1 MNITTS
7 LFSALIL
14 CLATMSLNFSTVH
27 AKPIQLSVAVLAI
40 NKQQISLFAEQFY
53 HFNNLQSDVVIDVDF
68 FSDQGLKSKL
78 VGWLESGKYDLI
90 HWQAGKRLDDLVVQ
104 ELLLPIDTLI
114 DKKILTKNVSSQLL
128 DSVEYNGSYQALP
141 FAYYPWG
148 FYYSKPVFS
157 KHGILP
163 PQSWSE
169 FLAICDKLKK
179 LGIAP
184 LVQANQEGWPLL
196 GWIDFLALDN
206 GGVETR
212 QEMTEFASA
221 GRDSITRVVEQFS
234 VLLDYGYFFAP
245 DHSWRWEQAITLLL
259 RQQAA
264 MSLIGQFAESEIQAE
279 HNAQIGYFPFPHSQA
294 NREYPKVAPIDL
306 FLVPLASKN
315 HEHLSSLLH
324 FLAQPETNKALASG
338 IGFLPVYPEYD
349 GEGLSERALIGLQS
363 LQKSSQLVPFFDRD
377 TEEKYAT
384 NLANSIAHSI
394 LNGEASALEGAL
406 SGHDFV
412 NSTNQALDYVLPE
425 KLLNFTSFTGS
436 RGTFFVSNVLS
447 EVYKKLGYSLSVTR
461 YKNLS
466 DSLNSYKYGA
476 DGELVRAAVFNGQS
490 EDLIQV
496 PEPIV
501 ESTIFLVCHTKQAC
515 TGKLSPQVAV
525 GTSIEILSIED
536 WWKAE
541 KAIKQD
547 YVTTSLMLQA
557 FMAGQL
563 NYMILTAADMAAY
576 SGQLSSSSFRTILT
590 IPFYH
595 FIHKKHQSML
605 RDVNQGL
612 KDFKQTPAYQ
622 DFKTRYW
629 LN

>member
-1 MNITTS
+1 MI
-7 LFSALIL
+7 SALIL
-14 CLATMSLNFSTVH
+14 CLATVLLNISTIH
-27 AKPIQLSVAVLAI
+27 AKPVQLSVAVLAI

-53 HFNNLQSDVVIDVDF
+53 RFNNLQSEVVIDVDF
-68 FSDQGLKSKL
+68 YSDQGLKSKL
-78 VGWLESGKYDLI
+78 LGWLETGKYDLI
-90 HWQAGKRLDDLVVQ
+90 HWQAGRRLDDLVVQ
-104 ELLLPIDTLI
+104 ELLLPIDRLI
-114 DKKILTKNVSSQLL
+114 DKKTLNKNVSSQLL
-128 DSVEYNGSYQALP
+128 DSVEYSGSYLALP

-148 FYYSKPVFS
+148 FYYSKTVFA

-163 PQSWSE
+163 PKSWAE

-206 GGVETR
+206 GGIETR
-212 QEMTEFASA
+212 QEMTEFASV
-221 GRDSITRVVEQFS
+221 GRDSIARVVEQFS
-234 VLLDYGYFFAP
+234 ILLDYGYFFAP

-264 MSLIGQFAESEIQAE
+264 MSLIGQFAESEIQPE
-279 HNAQIGYFPFPHSQA
+279 HNSQIGYFPFPHSQS
-294 NREYPKVAPIDL
+294 NLVYPEVAPIDL
-306 FLVPLASKN
+306 FMVPLASNN
-315 HEHLSSLLH
+315 HEHLPILLN

-349 GEGLSERALIGLQS
+349 GEGLSERALIGLRS
-363 LQKSSQLVPFFDRD
+363 LQKSTELVPFFDRD
-377 TEEKYAT
+377 SEEKYAT

-394 LNGEASALEGAL
+394 LNGEASAFEGAL

-412 NSTNQALDYVLPE
+412 NSTNQTLDYVLPE

-447 EVYKKLGYSLSVTR
+447 EVYKKLGYNLSVTR
-461 YKNLS
+461 YRNLP

-476 DGELVRAAVFNGQS
+476 DGELVRAAVFNGLS

-496 PEPIV
+496 PEPLA
-501 ESTIFLVCHTKQAC
+501 ESSIYLLCHTKVAC
-515 TGKLSPQVAV
+515 TGELSPQVEV

-536 WWKAE
+536 WWKTE

-547 YVTTSLMLQA
+547 YTTTSLMLQA
-557 FMAGQL
+557 FMTGQL

-576 SGQLSSSSFRTILT
+576 SEQLSNSSFRTILT

-595 FIHKKHQSML
+595 FIHEKHRTML
-605 RDVNQGL
+605 RDVNQGI
-612 KDFKQTPAYQ
+612 KDFKQTSAYQ
-622 DFKTRYW
+622 DFKKRYW